1 MNDNEMIDCFSPE
14 IPRQFRRNDLS
25 AELSTNTKNAML
37 RSLQH
42 GVFGH
47 LSQSE
52 SHDYLNK

>member
-14 IPRQFRRNDLS
+14 IPRQFRRHDLS

-42 GVFGH
+42 GVLRYDGIKNR
-47 LSQSE
+47 QS
-52 SHDYLNK
+52 LL